1 MELPTI
7 VERKLRRLNP
17 ANQKQASDFIDFLL
31 AKQQRENTSKTTG
44 KASIQFGIWKDE
56 PCFIS
61 DDFDAPLDDFKEY
74 M

>member
-7 VERKLRRLNP
+7 VERKLRSLNQ

-31 AKQQRENTSKTTG
+31 AKQQRENNSQTTG
-44 KASIQFGIWKDE
+44 KTGIQFGIWKDE
-56 PCFIS
+56 PYYIA
-61 DDFDAPLDDFKEY
+61 DDFDEPLDDFKEY